1 VDYSNPSI
9 DDIPLLIELMV
20 SPDVVQ
26 YGMDTQKKAHDAL
39 ILLCSQEGGV
49 EGIVSVL
56 RNDDPM
62 LRGEAATV
70 IGALVRGGYIDYDL
84 EPLLVPSLVEALM
97 DESDQVILMACSAL
111 GDIVLV
117 EKSGPEE
124 GEVSSDNPS
133 GFPDDSLDEI
143 VAVLIELLD
152 NENPDIRV
160 NAANVLNFIGPDADT
175 SIMSLTL
182 MLEDDDFLVR
192 VAAAVALT
200 RIDPN
205 VLAVIP
211 ILIEGVKNGD
221 EPFYHRYRPL
231 TGWDDPGH
239 VAGTAAQSLGLLGP
253 VALDAVPYLTQLF
266 VSSHGDVRIAV
277 SEAIAAID
285 PQGENSVPLLIEL
298 LNHENPDVRMT
309 AAHTLGLIGPYAFE
323 ALQPLEEM
331 LEDPVEPVM
340 EVRGEIRTAI
350 DKIGSSSPVTH

>member
-1 VDYSNPSI
+1 
-9 DDIPLLIELMV
+9 
-20 SPDVVQ
+20 
-26 YGMDTQKKAHDAL
+26 
-39 ILLCSQEGGV
+39 
-49 EGIVSVL
+49 
-56 RNDDPM
+56 
-62 LRGEAATV
+62 
-70 IGALVRGGYIDYDL
+70 
-84 EPLLVPSLVEALM
+84 
-97 DESDQVILMACSAL
+97 
-111 GDIVLV
+111 
-117 EKSGPEE
+117 
-124 GEVSSDNPS
+124 
-133 GFPDDSLDEI
+133 
-143 VAVLIELLD
+143 
-152 NENPDIRV
+152 
-160 NAANVLNFIGPDADT
+160 
-175 SIMSLTL
+175 
-182 MLEDDDFLVR
+182 
-192 VAAAVALT
+192 
-200 RIDPN
+200 
-205 VLAVIP
+205 
-211 ILIEGVKNGD
+211 VKNGD